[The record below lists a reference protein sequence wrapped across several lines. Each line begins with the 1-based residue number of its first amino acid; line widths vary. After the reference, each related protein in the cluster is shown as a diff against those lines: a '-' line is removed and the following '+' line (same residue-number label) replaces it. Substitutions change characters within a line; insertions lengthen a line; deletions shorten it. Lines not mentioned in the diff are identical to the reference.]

1 MTINEIHT
9 FFERYKVYR
18 PVKSYKKL
26 EKMLAQ
32 KRQSIKVAGYF
43 RANGYIITSSGDFAT

>member
-1 MTINEIHT
+1 MTTNEIHT